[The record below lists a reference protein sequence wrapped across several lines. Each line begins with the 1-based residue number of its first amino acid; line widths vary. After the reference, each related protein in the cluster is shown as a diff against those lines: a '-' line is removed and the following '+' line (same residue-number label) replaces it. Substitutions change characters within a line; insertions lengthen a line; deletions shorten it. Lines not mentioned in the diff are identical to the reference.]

1 MRFLTAAAVATVA
14 LFVGAAA
21 QAEDLTGTLQKA
33 KENKKIT
40 IGFQEASVPF
50 SYLDGNQKPVGYTLD
65 ICGKIVA
72 AVRKQINEPDLVI
85 EYTPVT
91 SANRIPLLLNGTIDM
106 NCASATNN
114 LERQKQVDF
123 VNTHFLTASRFISK
137 KTSQLNTIDDL
148 KGKTVVSVAGST
160 NLGQVNRENLARG
173 LGLTII
179 SAKDQLEAFLMVE
192 TDRAAAY
199 VMDDVQLAVA
209 AARSKSPDAYTISK
223 DAFSKP
229 EPYGIII
236 RKNDKPFK
244 DLADKT
250 TAALYQ
256 GPEIEAIYRKWFQS
270 PVPPNGNN
278 FNYPMDPALQAA
290 FKSPSD
296 SADPDHYALKN

>member
-65 ICGKIVA
+65 ICGKIVE

-173 LGLTII
+173 LGQTII

-290 FKSPSD
+290 FK
-296 SADPDHYALKN
+296 N